1 MKLWI
6 GTAILLI
13 AFSGCSE
20 KSPSPDN
27 ESKGHHD
34 RSSEVAAIEEAAR
47 AHGTITDDQI
57 EILVGYLGG
66 LNLEGLTELPVA
78 QAEKLCRHQC
88 GLGLDGLTKLTDPLA
103 EALSGYQGMFLGIRN
118 LSELTDN
125 QARSLANY
133 NGMINFGANGDYFLS
148 KVLSYQ
154 GSAELKALH
163 ETVRKTGSLTDAETQ
178 TIVQLA
184 PYSGLFLPGLVSLSD
199 RQAEIL
205 GGYTGYK
212 LYLDGLTELTDNQTK
227 SLAQYQGSLLSLPGL
242 TKLTDRQ
249 AENLAAFEHGL
260 YIKNEKL
267 DRKVQDLRL
276 KQD

>member
-27 ESKGHHD
+27 ESKGHQN

-57 EILVGYLGG
+57 ETLVGYIGALD
-66 LNLEGLTELPVA
+66 LEGLTELSVA
-78 QAEKLCRHQC
+78 QAEKLCRHHC
-88 GLGLDGLTKLTDPLA
+88 GLSLGLTNLTDPLA
-103 EALSGYQGMFLGIRN
+103 EALSGYQGMFLGVRN

-133 NGMINFGANGDYFLS
+133 NGMINFGDDGSYFFA

-154 GSAELKALH
+154 GSPELKALH
-163 ETVRKTGSLTDAETQ
+163 ETVRTTGSLTDAETQ
-178 TIVQLA
+178 KLVQMA
-184 PYSGLFLPGLVSLSD
+184 HPSSLFLPGLVSLSD

-205 GGYTGYK
+205 GSYTGTT
-212 LYLDGLTELTDNQTK
+212 LYLDGLTELTDSQTK
-227 SLAQYQGSLLSLPGL
+227 SLAGYQGFALHLGGL
-242 TKLTDRQ
+242 TELTDLQ
-249 AENLAAFEHGL
+249 AENLAAYEGDL
-260 YIKNEKL
+260 YLQTNEL
-267 DRKVQDLRL
+267 NSKVQDIRF